1 MTNIA
6 VLLTVH
12 NRKTKTINCLENLFQ
27 QEIPSDCN
35 LDAYLT
41 DDGCTDG
48 TPEEVRERYPQVNI
62 IKGDGT
68 LFWNRGMWTAW
79 DYASKEKDYDFYLW
93 LNDDTYLYP
102 YCIKSLLKSSN
113 ECGDIAVVVASI
125 CNSDGSKVTY
135 GGHRLS
141 DGKLA
146 IPNGKLQECQTMNGN
161 CVLIPRS
168 VYKKCGNLDW
178 TFIHA
183 IGDLDYG
190 YTARRNGFKVY
201 SSKEYL
207 GICENNPQL
216 PAWARPEV
224 PFIKRIKNLYS
235 PIGYAQPGP
244 FFHYDLK
251 NFGMLQAIKHY
262 VTIHIRVC
270 FPGLW
275 ARK

>member
-12 NRKTKTINCLENLFQ
+12 NRKTKTINCLKNLFQ

-35 LDAYLT
+35 LNVYLT

-48 TPEEVRERYPQVNI
+48 TPEAVRERYPQVNI

-79 DYASKEKDYDFYLW
+79 DYASKERDYDFYLW

-102 YCIKSLLKSSN
+102 NCIQSLLESSN
-113 ECGDIAVVVASI
+113 ECGIQNVIVASMR
-125 CNSDGSKVTY
+125 NSEDDKMTY
-135 GGHRLS
+135 GGFRLS

-146 IPNGKLQECQTMNGN
+146 EPNGELQECQTMNGN
-161 CVLIPRS
+161 CVLIPRC

-178 TFIHA
+178 VYIHA

-190 YTARRNGFKVY
+190 YNVRRNGFRIFA
-201 SSKEYL
+201 SKEFL
-207 GICENNPQL
+207 GICEDHPKL

-224 PFIKRIKNLYS
+224 PFMKRIKNLYS
-235 PIGYAQPGP
+235 PLGYAQPGP

-251 NFGMLQAIKHY
+251 NFGVWPAIKHY
-262 VTIHIRVC
+262 VSIHIRLF
-270 FPGLW
+270 FPSLW
-275 ARK
+275 LKK